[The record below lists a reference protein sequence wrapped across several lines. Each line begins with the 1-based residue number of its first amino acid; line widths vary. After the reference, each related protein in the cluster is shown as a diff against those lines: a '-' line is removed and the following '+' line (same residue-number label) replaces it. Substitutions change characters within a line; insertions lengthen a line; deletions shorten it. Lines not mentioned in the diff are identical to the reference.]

1 MNPRYLGILC
11 IAGSLI
17 GAVAKLVGLASGVP
31 ESSNVIAGL
40 LLFIG
45 ALAGLVG
52 MIQAN
57 AVGSNPVVRAVAFL
71 PVIALVAHLVEN
83 IARWFDPTVA
93 YSNIIYFGLFAGMIL
108 VSILTIA
115 ARTWPG
121 WRRFVPLFVL
131 VMFFVVNVAVA
142 GDPSPFPGDI
152 RPYLGL
158 LTMDAPWAL
167 LGYAVAT
174 AERAPAR
181 AQSATA

>member
-1 MNPRYLGILC
+1 MNTRLLGIICIAC
-11 IAGSLI
+11 IAGGIIASL
-17 GAVAKLVGLASGVP
+17 LGLAFGVS
-31 ESSNVIAGL
+31 ENNVITDGL
-40 LLFIG
+40 LVIG

-71 PVIALVAHLVEN
+71 PILAMVALIVTG
-83 IARWFDPTVA
+83 IARLFDPTVPHYA
-93 YSNIIYFGLFAGMIL
+93 GIYFGLLAGMIL

-115 ARTWPG
+115 AKTWQG

-131 VMFFVVNVAVA
+131 VMFFVINVAVA

-152 RPYLGL
+152 HPYLRL
-158 LTMDAPWAL
+158 VTMVAPWAL

-174 AERAPAR
+174 AEPAPAR